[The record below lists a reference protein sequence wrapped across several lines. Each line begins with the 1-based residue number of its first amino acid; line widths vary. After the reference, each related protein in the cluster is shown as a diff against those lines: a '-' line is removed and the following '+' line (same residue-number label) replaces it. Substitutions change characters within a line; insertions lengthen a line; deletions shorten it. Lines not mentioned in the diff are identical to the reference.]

1 MKVTTGP
8 NSHALSDEVKVTSRV
23 PQGSVLSPTLFN
35 IYVNELALI
44 TSNKTTLYADDSKL
58 IGPANTPSAR
68 QSLQTDLNHMCSWV
82 KRWLLEFNAEKCK
95 VIHFGHNIPQQQYL
109 MTQNPG
115 SHHILEHVQEERDL
129 GVIVDSQ
136 LKFSSHSQ
144 KISANASRALGII
157 KTALPAE
164 VGM

>member
-1 MKVTTGP
+1 MQMIQ
-8 NSHALSDEVKVTSRV
+8 NS
-23 PQGSVLSPTLFN
+23 
-35 IYVNELALI
+35 
-44 TSNKTTLYADDSKL
+44 
-58 IGPANTPSAR
+58 GPANTPSAF

-82 KRWLLEFNAEKCK
+82 KRWLLEFNAKKCK
-95 VIHFGHNIPQQQYL
+95 IIHFRHNNPNLQYL

-129 GVIVDSQ
+129 GVVVDSQ

-157 KTALPAE
+157 KHSITSRSRHVITKLYKKLVRPCLE
-164 VGM
+164 VGTILATPQLKKTKKQGSPWAFPTKGH